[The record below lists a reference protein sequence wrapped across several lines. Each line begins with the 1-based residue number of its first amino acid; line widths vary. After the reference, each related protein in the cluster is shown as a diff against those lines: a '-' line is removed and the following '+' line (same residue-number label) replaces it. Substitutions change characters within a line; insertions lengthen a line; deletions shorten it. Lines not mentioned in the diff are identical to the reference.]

1 MKLRPYQEE
10 LSEKGC
16 DVLTELG
23 IVYFAM
29 EVRTGKTLTAL
40 NTAELFG
47 AKRVLFLTKKKA
59 IGSIQS
65 DFDKFGFSFD
75 LTVINDESMHKLE
88 DDFDLIIHDEHHRFG
103 AFPKPGKATRL
114 FKQSFSHLPMIFLS
128 GTPHPE
134 SFSQIFHQ
142 FWVSNFSPFK
152 QWTNFYKWANDFVN
166 KKQKHLG
173 HGIVNDYSE
182 ALIDKIRPHIEPYII
197 TFTQEQAGFET
208 KVIENVLTVK
218 MKERTYQMCDRLKKD
233 LVIEGK
239 EEVILADT
247 GVKLMTKLHQMY
259 SGTIK
264 FESGNRMVLD
274 DSKAQYILN
283 RFGSDKIA
291 IFYKFSAE
299 LDMLKDV
306 IGDRLT
312 QDISEFDS
320 DPTKWIALQIISGR
334 EGTNLSSADFLLY
347 LNIDFSA
354 VSYWQSRDRL
364 TTMDRKENDVFWIF
378 SKGGIES
385 KIYKTVKNKKDFTLS
400 VFKKEMK

>member
-1 MKLRPYQEE
+1 MKLRQYQTD
-10 LSEKGC
+10 LSIQGC

-114 FKQSFSHLPMIFLS
+114 FKDKFSHLPMIFLS

-134 SFSQIFHQ
+134 SYSQIFHQ
-142 FWVSNFSPFK
+142 FWISNYSPFK
-152 QWTNFYKWANDFVN
+152 LYGSFYRWANDYVN
-166 KKQKHLG
+166 KKVKHLG
-173 HGIVNDYSE
+173 HGVVNDYSE
-182 ALIDKIRPHIEPYII
+182 ARIDLIRPIIEPYMI

-218 MKERTYQMCDRLKKD
+218 MKERTYQMCDRLQKD

-274 DSKAQYILN
+274 DSKAQFILN

-306 IGDRLT
+306 LGDRLT

-320 DPTKWIALQIISGR
+320 DPNKWIALQIISGR

>member
-1 MKLRPYQEE
+1 M
-10 LSEKGC
+10 
-16 DVLTELG
+16 
-23 IVYFAM
+23 
-29 EVRTGKTLTAL
+29 
-40 NTAELFG
+40 
-47 AKRVLFLTKKKA
+47 
-59 IGSIQS
+59 
-65 DFDKFGFSFD
+65 
-75 LTVINDESMHKLE
+75 
-88 DDFDLIIHDEHHRFG
+88 
-103 AFPKPGKATRL
+103 
-114 FKQSFSHLPMIFLS
+114 
-128 GTPHPE
+128 
-134 SFSQIFHQ
+134 
-142 FWVSNFSPFK
+142 
-152 QWTNFYKWANDFVN
+152 
-166 KKQKHLG
+166 
-173 HGIVNDYSE
+173 NDYSE

-320 DPTKWIALQIISGR
+320 DPNKWIALQIISGR

>member
-16 DVLTELG
+16 DVLNELG

-134 SFSQIFHQ
+134 SYSQIFHQ
-142 FWVSNFSPFK
+142 FWISNYSPFK
-152 QWTNFYKWANDFVN
+152 LYGSFYRWGNDYVN
-166 KKQKHLG
+166 KKVKHLG
-173 HGIVNDYSE
+173 HGVVNDYSE
-182 ALIDKIRPHIEPYII
+182 ARIDLIRPIIEPYMI

-208 KVIENVLTVK
+208 KVIENVLTVQ
-218 MKERTYQMCDRLKKD
+218 MKDRTYQMCDRLKKD

-291 IFYKFSAE
+291 IFYKFTAE

-306 IGDRLT
+306 LGDRLT

-320 DPTKWIALQIISGR
+320 DPNKWIALQIISGR

-378 SKGGIES
+378 SKNGIES